1 MAPKRHADK
10 AAAPVRKTLRYSQDG
25 QTNETFGPR
34 ELFRAQQSTS
44 MRKRPYAVEEE
55 EILEIQDLKR
65 DSALDSMENSILK
78 IEDCFEEA
86 TTFNKHTNTAQFY
99 S

>member
-1 MAPKRHADK
+1 
-10 AAAPVRKTLRYSQDG
+10 
-25 QTNETFGPR
+25 
-34 ELFRAQQSTS
+34 